1 MSLTNFLEFTLGR
14 IRTPSYLSLPA
25 SHVMWETQQIPTTT
39 RLARSSHH
47 SVPHN
52 WGAMS
57 QISPPA
63 YDPHVFDFAIVWWV
77 DQSGPLHFRSRNVD
91 HSSGLHHGHGPPD
104 ERLLSHIGRDSVSTY
119 PKKQKKVVYLP
130 DMGWAKWMMP
140 RCSNSGLSK
149 REAIPCWRDNCTE
162 SLSCGAHF

>member
-1 MSLTNFLEFTLGR
+1 
-14 IRTPSYLSLPA
+14 
-25 SHVMWETQQIPTTT
+25 
-39 RLARSSHH
+39 
-47 SVPHN
+47 
-52 WGAMS
+52 MS

-119 PKKQKKVVYLP
+119 PKIKSSLP
-130 DMGWAKWMMP
+130 ARQSWLCRRTSEHGMSEVDDA
-140 RCSNSGLSK
+140 
-149 REAIPCWRDNCTE
+149 
-162 SLSCGAHF
+162 SLLELWVI